1 MGIPSRILRATG
13 RHALVDGI
21 PFQLPVYCR
30 DSPALFAAF
39 PVDLDKARALLP
51 GNEIHPL
58 RLWNTGLLVVS
69 VMDYRNTSIGKYVEF
84 SVAIACTHGRK
95 PAPRLLPA
103 LLPWLYGTGQF
114 VVELP
119 VSTEISVKGGKGIW
133 GMPKH
138 QGSLDYRITGT
149 TVSSQYDVDGQLG
162 IRITIQRPRRTWLP
176 LSVGASNYC
185 AYRGMIWKST
195 LYFKA
200 KAGLSM
206 GKKGGAE
213 LLIGDHPSLAPL
225 KALGIG
231 QDPLFVAFIPQA
243 EGVLDD
249 HVEGWFYSEPG
260 PIHTRPEGFESVVS
274 LELGQTWPPPPTAA
288 GRGGQ
293 PSPTS
298 GPTPGAIPGATS

>member
-1 MGIPSRILRATG
+1 MGIPSRILRAAG

-30 DSPALFAAF
+30 ESPALFAAF
-39 PVDLDKARALLP
+39 PVDLEKARALLP

-58 RLWNTGLLVVS
+58 RLWNTGLLIVS

-84 SVAIACTHGRK
+84 SVAIACTRGRK

-103 LLPWLYGTGQF
+103 LLPWCYGTGQF

-138 QGSLDYRITGT
+138 QGSLDYRITED

-162 IRITIQRPRRTWLP
+162 VRITIQRPRRAWLP

-200 KAGLSM
+200 KAGLAM
-206 GKKGGAE
+206 GGKGRAE

-231 QDPLFVAFIPQA
+231 KDPLFMAFIPQA

-260 PIHTRPEGFESVVS
+260 PILSRPEGFESVVN
-274 LELGQTWPPPPTAA
+274 LGLGQTWPPPPTAA
-288 GRGGQ
+288 GRG
-293 PSPTS
+293 PAS
-298 GPTPGAIPGATS
+298 GVNP